1 MIDLVAYYFV
11 PVEIMP
17 LFRKG
22 GATFSDSRKA
32 DGDKKSSNN
41 RSSGVQAPNNGQ
53 VSSSS
58 QPHIPSR
65 SQHHGSNAVA
75 SRTSHQP
82 AKPERLQQP
91 QEQAPPATPKFVFY
105 CQLAHG
111 SPTGKVEGFTSVK
124 ELYQKIAEVFNL
136 QTTEILFCTLNTYR
150 IDMERLLGGQ
160 IGLDD
165 FIFAHIKG
173 QQKTVSVVKTN
184 PALGLTITDNGAGYA
199 FIKRIKEGSI
209 IDGVAQIC
217 VGDHIK
223 AINDKTVVGIRH
235 YDVARM
241 LRDFPVGQEITFEL
255 EEPVRGFEGIGP
267 RTANRASTAIDS
279 PAASN
284 AVGSGKATLRL
295 RSKGPPVVETQEASA
310 WEIKAA
316 QKVDDLLE
324 SFLGIRDPD
333 LAETLVTKSKAL
345 DNPSNFAMA
354 VDEEFADFQF
364 PDDFIFDIWGAISD
378 SRSGRLQ

>member
-1 MIDLVAYYFV
+1 
-11 PVEIMP
+11 MP
-17 LFRKG
+17 LFKKG
-22 GATFSDSRKA
+22 GANFSDSRKSE
-32 DGDKKSSNN
+32 GDKKGSNYRSSNF
-41 RSSGVQAPNNGQ
+41 GAPSNGQ
-53 VSSSS
+53 VSATPQASV
-58 QPHIPSR
+58 PPR
-65 SQHHGSNAVA
+65 PQHRGSNAA
-75 SRTSHQP
+75 SSRTSHHPTKQP
-82 AKPERLQQP
+82 EPRLQP
-91 QEQAPPATPKFVFY
+91 QEEEPPASPKFVFY

-111 SPTGKVEGFTSVK
+111 SPTGKVEGFTNVK
-124 ELYQKIAEVFNL
+124 ELYHKIAEVFDL

-150 IDMERLLGGQ
+150 VDMERLLGGQ

-173 QQKTVSVVKTN
+173 QQKTVSVSKTS

-217 VGDHIK
+217 VGDHIRG
-223 AINDKTVVGIRH
+223 INGRPVVGIRH

-241 LRDFPVGQEITFEL
+241 LRDLPVGEEITFEL
-255 EEPVRGFEGIGP
+255 AEPVRGFEGIGP
-267 RTANRASTAIDS
+267 RTTSRGPTSADS
-279 PAASN
+279 PEASK

-310 WEIKAA
+310 WEVKAA
-316 QKVDDLLE
+316 QKIDDLLE

-345 DNPSNFAMA
+345 NNPSDFAMA

-378 SRSGRLQ
+378 SKSGRLQ

>member
-1 MIDLVAYYFV
+1 M
-11 PVEIMP
+11 
-17 LFRKG
+17 
-22 GATFSDSRKA
+22 
-32 DGDKKSSNN
+32 
-41 RSSGVQAPNNGQ
+41 
-53 VSSSS
+53 
-58 QPHIPSR
+58 
-65 SQHHGSNAVA
+65 
-75 SRTSHQP
+75 
-82 AKPERLQQP
+82 
-91 QEQAPPATPKFVFY
+91 
-105 CQLAHG
+105 
-111 SPTGKVEGFTSVK
+111 
-124 ELYQKIAEVFNL
+124 
-136 QTTEILFCTLNTYR
+136 
-150 IDMERLLGGQ
+150 
-160 IGLDD
+160 
-165 FIFAHIKG
+165 
-173 QQKTVSVVKTN
+173 
-184 PALGLTITDNGAGYA
+184 TITDNGAGYA